1 MSETKLITSLF
12 VITDTENSYDQIGD
26 IEGGCF
32 DSVWL
37 FNHVQ
42 NHGIDGL
49 LNMLSS
55 MNYQIQV
62 VNRKVLN
69 EKSESNNQCVV
80 TNN

>member
-1 MSETKLITSLF
+1 
-12 VITDTENSYDQIGD
+12 
-26 IEGGCF
+26 
-32 DSVWL
+32 
-37 FNHVQ
+37 
-42 NHGIDGL
+42 
-49 LNMLSS
+49 